1 MIIYLIA
8 EIGINHNGKID
19 IAKEL
24 IDSAVDAGFNAVK
37 FQKRDINIVYTKEY
51 LDSFRESPWGNTQRD
66 QKKGLEF
73 GQKEYEEI
81 NEYCKNKGISWSA
94 SAWDLNSKNFLRQF
108 NLPFNKIASPLLGH
122 KSLIKKIVEEKKKT
136 FISTGMSTLS
146 EIDEVVNLFVSG
158 KCPFELMHCNSSY
171 PMKEEEANINCIPML
186 KKRYNCNVGYSSWNV
201 LTVLRWI

>member
-1 MIIYLIA
+1 MSIYLIA

-94 SAWDLNSKNFLRQF
+94 SAWDLNSVKFLD
-108 NLPFNKIASPLLGH
+108 NYDLSYNKIASAMIVDQDLLEEIS
-122 KSLIKKIVEEKKKT
+122 KRKKYT
-136 FISTGMSTLS
+136 FISTGMSTLKHIDKAV
-146 EIDEVVNLFVSG
+146 EIFKKN
-158 KCPFELMHCNSSY
+158 KCEFELMHSVSTY
-171 PMKEEEANINCIPML
+171 PMKVEDANLATIFDL
-186 KKRYNCNVGYSSWNV
+186 KKKFW
-201 LTVLRWI
+201 